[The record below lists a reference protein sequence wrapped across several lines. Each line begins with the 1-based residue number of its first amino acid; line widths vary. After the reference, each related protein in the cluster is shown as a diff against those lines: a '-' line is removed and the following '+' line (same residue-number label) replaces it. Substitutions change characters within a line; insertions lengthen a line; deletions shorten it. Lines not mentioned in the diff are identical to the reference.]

1 MINAKCKMAVAFR
14 EAKSKFIK
22 LVCANIG
29 ALGVPSSPSAEGASP
44 RRSLELVCAIILFL
58 QKISFNSSILSSWQK
73 VKSIKIFNFC
83 RLIYF

>member
-14 EAKSKFIK
+14 EAKSNFIK

-44 RRSLELVCAIILFL
+44 RRSLGVTVSFVWYFL
-58 QKISFNSSILSSWQK
+58 
-73 VKSIKIFNFC
+73 NFVVG
-83 RLIYF
+83 